1 MKCSAEQ
8 EKNIRNRVLAL
19 NYHNFRS
26 FVFTAV
32 FLTLI
37 NLGQEP
43 QEYLATCLKAALL
56 DGIEWLR
63 CRKRCRKR

>member
-1 MKCSAEQ
+1 MKCAAEQ
-8 EKNIRNRVLAL
+8 EKNICNRVLAL

-32 FLTLI
+32 LLRLI

-56 DGIEWLR
+56 DGIDWLR